1 MHYTI
6 SGTYQGGKISLNEL
20 PPFDKPSQ
28 VMVVFLDETINNE
41 PTAKMSKRQQ
51 QLGRL
56 SVIKLTL
63 LFMSLWI
70 RTNWKNGKAIFV
82 RYPYFAVVLY
92 RT

>member
-51 QLGRL
+51 QLDRL
-56 SVIKLTL
+56 S
-63 LFMSLWI
+63 
-70 RTNWKNGKAIFV
+70 GYKADPAF
-82 RYPYFAVVLY
+82 YEPLDKDELEKW
-92 RT
+92 

>member
-41 PTAKMSKRQQ
+41 PTAKVSKRQQ

-56 SVIKLTL
+56 SGYQADPAFYEPLDKDELEK
-63 LFMSLWI
+63 W
-70 RTNWKNGKAIFV
+70 
-82 RYPYFAVVLY
+82 
-92 RT
+92 